1 MGTTSLAF
9 DRYDLIKD
17 LVASGM
23 KQEHAES
30 ISGFIATGVL
40 RAHEV
45 ADLATR
51 ADVQMAQSQTD
62 AKIAKLD
69 AKLDAKIDRV
79 AAELDAKIDR
89 VAANLDA
96 KIDKVAA
103 NLDAKIDKEIAE
115 VKQDIAEV
123 KGELKLHRWMLG
135 VIVATNMAILL
146 KTFFGT

>member
-1 MGTTSLAF
+1 MSMASVAF

-69 AKLDAKIDRV
+69 AKIDR
-79 AAELDAKIDR
+79 
-89 VAANLDA
+89 
-96 KIDKVAA
+96 VAA

-123 KGELKLHRWMLG
+123 KGELKLLKWMLG